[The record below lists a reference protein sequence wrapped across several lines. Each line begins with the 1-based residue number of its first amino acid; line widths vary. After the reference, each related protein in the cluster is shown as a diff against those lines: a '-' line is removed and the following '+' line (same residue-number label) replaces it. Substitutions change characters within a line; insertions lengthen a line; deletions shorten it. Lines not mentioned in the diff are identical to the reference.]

1 MTSLFY
7 FSAGVNTNR
16 PWSSC
21 TPHITAY
28 LSSSDRRV
36 LSGRG
41 KYTRRGF
48 NRSYTSEQETAVS
61 FSPHL
66 TTAWSGRGNGDLRVV
81 SCACERITE
90 IRDKDNC
97 VLCVRWARIDVPGDP
112 PRPSSR
118 KYLSIMRYFIPPFP
132 PSTKHFDVS
141 LDWEECTGRKGKG
154 QERRARLRT
163 VISGHPGLCGRFLIS
178 LFDSFFPFD
187 NLTGCLRCRVAS
199 LFSDFLGRWLPGSF
213 R

>member
-1 MTSLFY
+1 MHASYHRIPIFIGP
-7 FSAGVNTNR
+7 AC
-16 PWSSC
+16 P
-21 TPHITAY
+21 
-28 LSSSDRRV
+28 

-48 NRSYTSEQETAVS
+48 NRSYTLEQETAVS

-118 KYLSIMRYFIPPFP
+118 KYPSIIRYFIPFP
-132 PSTKHFDVS
+132 PPTKHFDAYPGLGGMHGSERGAKGGETS
-141 LDWEECTGRKGKG
+141 LLAYSDLGSPE
-154 QERRARLRT
+154 
-163 VISGHPGLCGRFLIS
+163 SPGLCGRFLIS

-187 NLTGCLRCRVAS
+187 NLTGCLRCVAS

-213 R
+213 RYPALRDTDPHCD

>member
-1 MTSLFY
+1 MAKESLGVTSLFY

-61 FSPHL
+61 FGPHL

-97 VLCVRWARIDVPGDP
+97 VLCVRWARIDVPGEP

-118 KYLSIMRYFIPPFP
+118 KYLSIIRYFTPFFQIP
-132 PSTKHFDVS
+132 SQTLQCLSGRGGLHGS
-141 LDWEECTGRKGKG
+141 EGGRLRKG
-154 QERRARLRT
+154 R
-163 VISGHPGLCGRFLIS
+163 
-178 LFDSFFPFD
+178 
-187 NLTGCLRCRVAS
+187 
-199 LFSDFLGRWLPGSF
+199 
-213 R
+213 

>member
-1 MTSLFY
+1 MAKKSLGVTSLFY

-61 FSPHL
+61 FGPHL

-81 SCACERITE
+81 SCACEKITE

-118 KYLSIMRYFIPPFP
+118 RKYSSIIRYFAPFFP
-132 PSTKHFDVS
+132 QTKHFDIS
-141 LDWEECTGRKGKG
+141 SDWEELHGSDGGGK
-154 QERRARLRT
+154 RRDEPACVQSSRVTAIFR
-163 VISGHPGLCGRFLIS
+163 VVW
-178 LFDSFFPFD
+178 SFF
-187 NLTGCLRCRVAS
+187 LY
-199 LFSDFLGRWLPGSF
+199 LFSTLFSF
-213 R
+213 

>member
-1 MTSLFY
+1 MAKESLGVTSLFY

-61 FSPHL
+61 FGPHL
-66 TTAWSGRGNGDLRVV
+66 TTAWSGRGNGDLRAV

-112 PRPSSR
+112 PRPSSPR
-118 KYLSIMRYFIPPFP
+118 KYLSIIRFFTPFYSQP
-132 PSTKHFDVS
+132 NTSIS
-141 LDWEECTGRKGKG
+141 LRTGRNCVGRTG
-154 QERRARLRT
+154 VERGETSLLAYSPLG
-163 VISGHPGLCGRFLIS
+163 SPESSGLCGRF
-178 LFDSFFPFD
+178 PY
-187 NLTGCLRCRVAS
+187 
-199 LFSDFLGRWLPGSF
+199 LFSTLFSF
-213 R
+213 